1 VKQLQEKGMTLKV
14 HNAQEAA
21 AWKGFL
27 QKPVMDAFI
36 KASPQDGPKIIDLAN
51 KL

>member
-1 VKQLQEKGMTLKV
+1 MQLKV
-14 HNAQEAA
+14 HNAQEIA
-21 AWKGFL
+21 AWKSAL

-36 KASPQDGPKIIDLAN
+36 KASPQDGPKLIELMN